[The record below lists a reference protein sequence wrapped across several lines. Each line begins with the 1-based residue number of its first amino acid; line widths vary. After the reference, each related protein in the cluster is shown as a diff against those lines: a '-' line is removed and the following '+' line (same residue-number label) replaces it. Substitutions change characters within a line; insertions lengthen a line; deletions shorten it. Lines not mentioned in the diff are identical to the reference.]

1 MSFWIVD
8 KEEVKTGDFE
18 MGGGSIEPIPSNTN
32 VTAFI
37 EEAKWDEYEDEEYIS
52 LKWKVL
58 APNEYKNRIIFH
70 KLKVMQ
76 ENKDK
81 AKKAQNMLLAIDFNA
96 KKQLAELRE
105 RPETEDLQKALCN
118 KPMIINLQV
127 WEMNDKKGNWVASVK
142 PKGAKDPE
150 NIVIDERVKDDK
162 SPTISIDSDEI
173 PF

>member
-8 KEEVKTGDFE
+8 KEEKITGDFE
-18 MGGGSIEPIPSNTN
+18 LGGGQLEPIPANTN

-37 EEAKWDEYEDEEYIS
+37 EEAKWDEYQDEEYIS

-58 APNEYKNRIIFH
+58 APNDYKNRIIFH
-70 KLKVMQ
+70 KLKVLQ
-76 ENKDK
+76 DDKKK

-105 RPETEDLQKALCN
+105 QPSTEDLQKALCN

-127 WEMNDKKGNWVASVK
+127 WEMNDKKGNWITSVK

-150 NIVIDERVKDDK
+150 NIVVDEREKTPD
-162 SPTISIDSDEI
+162 IDVNEDII